1 MVMPKPG
8 SITAGKA
15 IFPDAHDGAGEV
27 APFGS
32 PPGEPPGKNNPKA
45 GDYHVKP
52 QPAKPPPLI

>member
-1 MVMPKPG
+1 MPKPG

-15 IFPDAHDGAGEV
+15 IFPDAVTVRAKWP
-27 APFGS
+27 PFGS
-32 PPGEPPGKNNPKA
+32 PPGEPPGKKNPKA